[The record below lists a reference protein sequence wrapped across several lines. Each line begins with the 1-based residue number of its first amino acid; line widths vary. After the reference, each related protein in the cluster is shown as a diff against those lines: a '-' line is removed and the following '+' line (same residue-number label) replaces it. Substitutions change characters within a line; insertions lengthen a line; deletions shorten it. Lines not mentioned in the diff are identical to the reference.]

1 MTTTTL
7 DAAGR
12 ALAMD
17 SVRHALL
24 VVAPEWTRPEEYDRP
39 GGLHD
44 LERKLDALIA
54 IARRTRSDRV
64 EPYLAEILDDVCTH
78 CENQR
83 ASAYC
88 PMRHSGNC
96 VLYACAGP
104 IMWAIGGALR
114 RLGDP
119 EYLATHGD
127 THGCQVAPPRDELH
141 EREVQP

>member
-1 MTTTTL
+1 MTATTV

-12 ALAMD
+12 QLVMD
-17 SVRHALL
+17 SIRHALL

-44 LERKLDALIA
+44 LEEKLDALIE

-64 EPYLAEILDDVCTH
+64 EPYLAEILDDVCSH
-78 CENQR
+78 CRNQR
-83 ASAYC
+83 ASAFC
-88 PMRHSGNC
+88 PVRHSGNC

-114 RLGDP
+114 RLGDA
-119 EYLATHGD
+119 EYLAMHGEV
-127 THGCQVAPPRDELH
+127 HGCQAAPPHDEAGKP
-141 EREVQP
+141 EVHP